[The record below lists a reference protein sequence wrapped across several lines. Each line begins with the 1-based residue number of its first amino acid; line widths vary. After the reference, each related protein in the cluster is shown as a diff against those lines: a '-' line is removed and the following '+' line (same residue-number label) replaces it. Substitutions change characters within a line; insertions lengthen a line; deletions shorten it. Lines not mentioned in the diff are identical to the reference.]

1 MNLLHPRL
9 FKFLSIVAF
18 AVIAIA
24 IVSAK
29 EARAAAWS
37 SVSYAYDSRNAAAS
51 AVYNNKIWIVGGTS
65 GAQREVFSSTDGV
78 NGAAAS
84 YNPAWSARRS
94 HSAVVFNDR

>member
-37 SVSYAYDSRNAAAS
+37 SVSYAYDSRYAAAS
-51 AVYNNKIWIVGGTS
+51 VVYNNKIWIFGGTS
-65 GAQREVFSSTDGV
+65 GTQREVFSSTDGSSWTLV
-78 NGAAAS
+78 TSNAG
-84 YNPAWSARRS
+84 WGARRS
-94 HSAVVFNDR
+94 HSAVV